1 LQEERPRPAL
11 APRDLTIP
19 EPGSTTARDVLSA
32 AIRRLLGDLRELPET
47 HATSTETRQAYRA
60 LRSVVARMLERD
72 PGAVASL
79 LRHPTVTVF
88 VRCLRDRAPG
98 DGTDPLVAELVA
110 TAFLELA
117 NSGALAE
124 PVRVAKVPEDIVCLP
139 GRFAIDARGVGA
151 ITFRAGEIVLHGES
165 DVVLA
170 LGPGASHPRLTR
182 PFHAIEDDAVL
193 TLVDRNPLAMQ
204 EAHPDKEGNA
214 IDLGGRAAG
223 EWVASLRTAL
233 EPIAEH
239 MPDLR
244 HDVAL
249 YLQQVV
255 PVGYDAEKHLSASY
269 RESIGTVYLTLHP
282 HPMTMTEAI
291 VHEVSHNELNA
302 LLELDPLLENAFEP
316 LFTSPVRPDPRP
328 LQGILLAVHAFL
340 PIERLYERMIAAG
353 HPWSKPPSF
362 EHRLQD
368 IRAKNREGAGVL
380 LANARP
386 TETGRAL
393 LDEIARLTPESSP

>member
-1 LQEERPRPAL
+1 MKPPH
-11 APRDLTIP
+11 DLTIP
-19 EPGSTTARDVLSA
+19 EPGSTTARDVLSS

-47 HATSTETRQAYRA
+47 HATSTETRHGYRA
-60 LRSVVARMLERD
+60 LRRVVARLLERD

-79 LRHPTVTVF
+79 LRHPSVAVF
-88 VRCLRDRAPG
+88 VRCLRDRTPG
-98 DGTDPLVAELVA
+98 DGSDPLVAELVA
-110 TAFLELA
+110 TALLELA
-117 NSGALAE
+117 STGALTE
-124 PVRVAKVPEDIVCLP
+124 PVRVAPVPEEIACLP
-139 GRFAIDARGVGA
+139 GRFAIDARGARAV
-151 ITFRAGEIVLHGES
+151 TFRAREIVVHGES
-165 DVVLA
+165 DEVIA
-170 LGPGASHPRLTR
+170 LVDGASHSRLSR

-193 TLVDRNPLAMQ
+193 ALVDRNPLAMH
-204 EAHPDKEGNA
+204 EAHPDKQGNA
-214 IDLGGRAAG
+214 IDLGGRAAT
-223 EWVASLRTAL
+223 EWVAALRAAL
-233 EPIAEH
+233 APIAEH

-244 HDVAL
+244 RDIAL

-282 HPMTMTEAI
+282 QPMTMTEAI

-328 LQGILLAVHAFL
+328 LQGVLLAVHAFL

-353 HPWSKPPSF
+353 HPLSKHANF
-362 EHRLQD
+362 EGRLND
-368 IRAKNREGAGVL
+368 IRAKNREGAEVL

-386 TETGRAL
+386 TPTGRAVL
-393 LDEIARLTPESSP
+393 EEIARLVAQ